1 MSVTDPWLAAATK
14 AGVLDAPLLRLLH
27 VEDNPSDALLTEERL
42 RAVRPVDFD
51 RVARLAEIRDRAEFD
66 YDCVLLDLTLPDAGG
81 VDIVDIVRRSFP
93 DVAIVVLTGLDDTT
107 TGVDALRR
115 GAQDYLA
122 KNRADGATLDRAV
135 RYAME
140 RVRLERLLARQA
152 LHDPLTDLPNRT
164 LFGDRLAMAVERMR
178 RNGRP
183 FALLML
189 DLDHFKDVNDTLGH
203 ARGDDL
209 LVEAARRLR
218 SVLRPTDTLCRLGG
232 DEFTVVC
239 EDIDGP
245 EDAGLLADRL
255 ADSLVPPFDLG
266 PQQVHVGVTI
276 GIAFADARCT
286 PEGLLRDADTALYA
300 AKNAGR
306 GRVAWF
312 SDELHV
318 AAEDRFAMEN
328 ALREALLTG
337 RGFGVAYQ
345 RIVHT
350 GTGETMGIEALARWT
365 HPERGPVPPSF
376 FIPLAEATGLVT
388 ALDMFVMEQALDELV
403 RRRARTPGL
412 GLSINLSGQT
422 LGSSRFEQEITE
434 RVRSRQVPFANVT
447 LEILESALLT
457 PGATEIVSRLRRT
470 GFRIALDD
478 FGAGVSSLNHFVTL
492 SADVLK
498 IDRSFLASAAGGNQR
513 AVTLLRL
520 IVGAGTELDMTVVAE
535 GVEGQAELD
544 VCRRLGVERAQG
556 FLWGRV

>member
-1 MSVTDPWLAAATK
+1 MSVVDPWLARTAD
-14 AGVLDAPLLRLLH
+14 GGLFDAEALRLLH
-27 VEDNPSDALLTEERL
+27 IEDNPSDALLTEERL
-42 RAVRPVDFD
+42 HSVRAVRFD
-51 RVARLAEIRDRAEFD
+51 RVTRLADIRHRSAED
-66 YDCVLLDLTLPDAGG
+66 YDCVLLDLTLPDAEG
-81 VDIVDIVRRSFP
+81 VDIVDAVRRHFP
-93 DVAIVVLTGLDDTT
+93 EVAVVVLTGLDDTT

-115 GAQDYLA
+115 GAQDYLV

-140 RVRLERLLARQA
+140 RMRLEGLLARQA
-152 LHDPLTDLPNRT
+152 LHDPLTNLPNRA
-164 LFGDRLAMAVERMR
+164 LFGDRLVMAVERMR

-203 ARGDDL
+203 ARGDEL
-209 LVEAARRLR
+209 LVQAAHRLR

-239 EDIDGP
+239 EDINGP
-245 EDAGLLADRL
+245 DDAGELADRL
-255 ADSLVPPFDLG
+255 AGSLIPPFRLG
-266 PQQVHVGVTI
+266 PQQVHIGVTI
-276 GIAFADARCT
+276 GIAFADERGT

-300 AKNAGR
+300 AKNSGR

-312 SDELHV
+312 SDDLHV

-328 ALREALLTG
+328 SLREALLTG
-337 RGFGVAYQ
+337 SGFGVAYQ
-345 RIVHT
+345 RIVDT
-350 GTGETMGIEALARWT
+350 TSGETVGIEALARWS
-365 HPERGPVPPSF
+365 HPERGPVTPAQ
-376 FIPLAEATGLVT
+376 FIPLAESTGLVS
-388 ALDMFVMEQALDELV
+388 ALDLFVIDRALDELV
-403 RRRARTPGL
+403 RRRASIPHL
-412 GLSINLSGQT
+412 GLSINVAGQT
-422 LGSSRFEQEITE
+422 LGSAQFEQEITD
-434 RVRSRQVPFANVT
+434 RVQARQLPFAAVT

-457 PGATEIVSRLRRT
+457 PGTPEIVARLRRA

-498 IDRSFLASAAGGNQR
+498 IDRSFLASAAGGNER
-513 AVTLLRL
+513 AITLLRL

-535 GVEGQAELD
+535 GVEGQAELEM
-544 VCRRLGVERAQG
+544 CRRLGVRRAQG